1 MEQREEKFKNLLLL
15 GSILAVLGIGLS
27 IYALLHH
34 LELKHSG
41 STSFA
46 CNINDTLSCDDIAN
60 SKFAEDPW
68 GNPMGV
74 YGIGYFLGL
83 FALLITARVKE
94 NLRQDALQAYS
105 VMAVIGVIVSIAL
118 FGISEFVIGKICP
131 TCVGIYAVTLMQ
143 AAVLF
148 FTRDAIPKPWNMKSI
163 SNGGWYGIIALVA
176 TVAVY
181 QVVKP
186 VSTRNFKAD
195 NPMSQEEVQKHMEKL
210 GASRG
215 ESPILASLDPTP
227 SPSVKIDFTAYSG
240 LGEDYRKGS
249 DDAKVKIVEFADYQ
263 CPSCATAS
271 KVMKALHA
279 DMGDKVLIVFKNFP
293 LDSTCNPTMQSKMH
307 PFACE
312 AAIMTRCAAQVG
324 KFWELNERIFDNYR
338 DIDST
343 RLVAWAKDVGL
354 NDDQIKQ
361 CKASA
366 DIVKKIQDDVKQANE
381 AGLTGTP
388 TIFINGRKYNGAVDP
403 ETLKQVVEALL
414 NS

>member
-1 MEQREEKFKNLLLL
+1 MVNREEKFKNLLLL

-27 IYALLHH
+27 IYSLLHH
-34 LELKHSG
+34 LELKQAG
-41 STSFA
+41 ATSFA

-83 FALLITARVKE
+83 FALLITARMKE
-94 NLRQDALQAYS
+94 NLRQDALQAYA
-105 VMAVIGVIVSIAL
+105 VMVGIGVLVSIVL

-148 FTRDAIPKPWNMKSI
+148 FTRDAIPKPWSFKSI
-163 SNGGWYGIIALVA
+163 NNGGWYGIIALVA
-176 TVAVY
+176 TIAVY

-186 VSTRNFKAD
+186 TSTRNFKPD
-195 NPMSQEEVQKHMEKL
+195 NPMTEEEVQQHMEKL
-210 GASRG
+210 GANR
-215 ESPILASLDPTP
+215 EAPILAALDPTP
-227 SPSVKIDFTAYSG
+227 SPSVKIDYTAYSG
-240 LGEDYRKGS
+240 LGEDYRLGS
-249 DDAKVKIVEFADYQ
+249 DDAKVKIVEYADYQ
-263 CPSCATAS
+263 CPACATAS
-271 KVMKALHA
+271 KALKALHQE
-279 DMGDKVLIVFKNFP
+279 MGDKVLIVFKNFP
-293 LDSTCNPTMQSKMH
+293 LDSNCNPSVQTKMH
-307 PFACE
+307 AFACE
-312 AAIMTRCAAQVG
+312 AAIMTRCAGQIG
-324 KFWELNERIFDNYR
+324 KFWDMNQRVFDNFR

-354 NDDQIKQ
+354 NDEQIKQ
-361 CKASA
+361 CKASP
-366 DIVKKIQDDVKQANE
+366 DIVKKIQDDIKQAND
-381 AGLTGTP
+381 AGLSGTP

-403 ETLKQVVEALL
+403 GTLKQVVEALL

>member
-34 LELKHSG
+34 LELKQSG

-105 VMAVIGVIVSIAL
+105 VMAVFGVLVSIAL
-118 FGISEFVIGKICP
+118 FGISEFIIGKICP

-148 FTRDAIPKPWNMKSI
+148 FTRDAVPKPWNMKSI
-163 SNGGWYGIIALVA
+163 TNGGWYGIIALVA
-176 TVAVY
+176 TIAVY

-186 VSTRNFKAD
+186 ASTRNFKAD

-249 DDAKVKIVEFADYQ
+249 DDAKVKIVEYADYQ

-271 KVMKALHA
+271 KVMRTLHA

-307 PFACE
+307 LFACE

-324 KFWELNERIFDNYR
+324 KFWELNERIFDNFR

-388 TIFINGRKYNGAVDP
+388 TIFINGRKYNGTVDP

-414 NS
+414 NR